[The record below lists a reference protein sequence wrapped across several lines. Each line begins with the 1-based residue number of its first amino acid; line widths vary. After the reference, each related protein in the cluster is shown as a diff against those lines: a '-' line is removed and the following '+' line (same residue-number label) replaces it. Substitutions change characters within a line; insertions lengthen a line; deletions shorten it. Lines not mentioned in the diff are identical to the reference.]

1 MPGMNAHPPDPLDML
16 VDAVLQSYGQL
27 ALVVEHMLRVA
38 PESPE
43 PVPAILRRVLRV
55 VLEPLA
61 TWRGDL
67 DVAVTAEVLTAA
79 TDAIGTELYLVP
91 VDEFRGTG

>member
-1 MPGMNAHPPDPLDML
+1 MPVMNTRPPDPLDML

-38 PESPE
+38 PEIPE
-43 PVPAILRRVLRV
+43 PVPDILRRLLRD

-61 TWRGDL
+61 ARRGET
-67 DVAVTAEVLTAA
+67 DVALTAELLGAA
-79 TDAIGTELYLVP
+79 TDVIGTELYLVP
-91 VDEFRGTG
+91 ADEFRGI

>member
-1 MPGMNAHPPDPLDML
+1 MNAHPPDPLDML

-38 PESPE
+38 PESLE
-43 PVPAILRRVLRV
+43 PVPDILRRVLRD

-61 TWRGDL
+61 TRRGDL
-67 DVAVTAEVLTAA
+67 DLAVTAEVLTAA
-79 TDAIGTELYLVP
+79 TDVIGTELYLVP
-91 VDEFRGTG
+91 TEEFRGSG